1 MSNNSDDAHVHLWIQ
16 RTDRIRNVQPARH
29 TVPGGPAQSSPRTYS
44 STGNTGHAEANARR
58 SVGRQGSRRS
68 EGSDVEAPATHR
80 RKKIVLNY
88 KSDHVWRTINPAF
101 PQLKQ
106 GCDRRQR

>member
-16 RTDRIRNVQPARH
+16 RTDRIQPARD
-29 TVPGGPAQSSPRTYS
+29 TVPGGPAPTSPRACS
-44 STGNTGHAEANARR
+44 STGNTGRAEADARR
-58 SVGRQGSRRS
+58 TDGWQRGRRS
-68 EGSDVEAPATHR
+68 EGSDLETATVDR